1 VLDEATGEPRFRGLP
16 VSVTDASGVI
26 APTLLPNWHQRREVE
41 HQRARQRCRFIDR
54 YADEHRI
61 GGRSGVIQRALSLLR
76 THELADEY
84 REAWGEWDPADTEL
98 WEAAIADGIEDTD
111 VDATR

>member
-1 VLDEATGEPRFRGLP
+1 VKLSISLP
-16 VSVTDASGVI
+16 D
-26 APTLLPNWHQRREVE
+26 RDVE
-41 HQRARQRCRFIDR
+41 FIDR